1 MLIADLDR
9 GSVWFSLS
17 LANKI
22 FLLYFCGVAVYTLG
36 LCLYVFVYLH
46 SLTKQRTNDDSNCA
60 ETSLDRLNRRL
71 ANLRQLH
78 LCTLYL
84 FGFCIAISIPSV
96 FVTIENSKGWPIGRF
111 IGTLIFLF
119 YFYAAIFVGFL
130 LLHSLQW
137 VASVRVD
144 SFVRQRS

>member
-1 MLIADLDR
+1 MSIADFHF
-9 GSVWFSLS
+9 GSAWLSLS
-17 LANKI
+17 LINRL
-22 FLLYFCGVAVYTLG
+22 FVLYFCGVSIYTLS
-36 LCLYVFVYLH
+36 LCLYVLSHLH
-46 SLTKQRTNDDSNCA
+46 SLKKQPANKSVSPA
-60 ETSLDRLNRRL
+60 SSSLGIVNRRL
-71 ANLRQLH
+71 VNLRQLH

-111 IGTLIFLF
+111 IGTLTFLF
-119 YFYAAIFVGFL
+119 SFYAAIFVGFL